1 MAATVVELWR
11 YPVKSLTGE
20 ACDELTLDERG
31 VIGDRLWALVDPDGG
46 IASGKT
52 TRRFRKVLG
61 LMAHRAVLNGGRP
74 TVILADGRKADAG
87 TAEADAL
94 VAEIA
99 GPGWR
104 LAREAAVPHF
114 DDAGLH
120 LVSTATL
127 RAIGSALGAV
137 GSALGAEVPSVR
149 LRPNVVLDVA
159 ADGFPEDGWVGRTAR
174 LGTARV
180 RVTGP
185 TERCVMVNHP
195 RAGVPERDDVL
206 KTIGRVNAVNA
217 GVYAE
222 VVTPGTIRLG
232 DVLELP
238 A

>member
-20 ACDELTLDERG
+20 ACDQLTLDPRG
-31 VIGDRLWALVDPDGG
+31 VVGDRLWALVDPDGG

-61 LMAHRAVLNGGRP
+61 LMAHRAVLNGGAP
-74 TVILADGRKADAG
+74 TMILADGRRAQAG
-87 TAEADAL
+87 TPEADAL

-127 RAIGSALGAV
+127 RAVGA
-137 GSALGAEVPSVR
+137 ALGAEVPSLR
-149 LRPNVVLDVA
+149 LRPNIVLGVQD
-159 ADGFPEDGWVGRTAR
+159 DGFPEDSWVGRTAR
-174 LGTARV
+174 LGTAELRL
-180 RVTGP
+180 TGP

-195 RAGVPERDDVL
+195 RPGVPERDDVL
-206 KTIGRVNAVNA
+206 KTIGRVND
-217 GVYAE
+217 GQCGHLRRGHD
-222 VVTPGTIRLG
+222 PGDDPPR
-232 DVLELP
+232 
-238 A
+238 